1 MRFSLSSAAMCI
13 AGVTLFAAPP
23 ARAVPV
29 SIPGLYSTGVDDAGD
44 PLPNNSPE
52 IHYTFATVDSVPT
65 ISDGHGGL
73 IPTSSVNIRTFTQ
86 PNSGTDSSWSGN
98 SMTSDWIGPDNSDP
112 LNQPAG
118 RYYYST
124 TFTLGPD
131 LDPSTARIDVYLF
144 GDDGVADIRLNTWDT
159 GFQDFVPGTIQSPYQ
174 VPYHFLLDQAFLPGD
189 NLLEF
194 RVDNSGGPSGLRVQ
208 IFSSVEQS
216 DFSGGTPGDI
226 PEPASGA
233 LVLVGLLGLALRRPL
248 AARFSSHRAA

>member
-1 MRFSLSSAAMCI
+1 
-13 AGVTLFAAPP
+13 
-23 ARAVPV
+23 
-29 SIPGLYSTGVDDAGD
+29 
-44 PLPNNSPE
+44 
-52 IHYTFATVDSVPT
+52 
-65 ISDGHGGL
+65 
-73 IPTSSVNIRTFTQ
+73 
-86 PNSGTDSSWSGN
+86 
-98 SMTSDWIGPDNSDP
+98 MTSDWIGPDNSDP
-112 LNQPAG
+112 LNQPTG

-159 GFQDFVPGTIQSPYQ
+159 GFQDFVPGTIPEPVPSSPITSSSTRPSFRATTSSNSASTTPAA
-174 VPYHFLLDQAFLPGD
+174 VPDW
-189 NLLEF
+189 
-194 RVDNSGGPSGLRVQ
+194 VQ

-216 DFSGGTPGDI
+216 DFSRGAPGDL